1 MEQSSKILKNA
12 VAAAK
17 ETLQSLVDL
26 DSQVAKAADL
36 IEQCLRAG
44 NKLLV
49 CGNGGSAADASHFA
63 TEFVVRFM
71 TDRPAYPAICLAG
84 DGGLLTAA
92 GNDYGF
98 DEIFA
103 RQVAAF
109 GVPGDLLICLTTS
122 GKSRNIERA
131 LQEAKARKLK
141 TITFLGRDGG
151 STIGMADVDLLVR
164 GDLTARIQEAH
175 QLLLHV
181 LCETIEVRPIG
192 KKKASKRTK
201 DPKVQI
207 EHPRSPE
214 LSRVLWPKR
223 FPAILAFLATARVRD
238 PVADARLPLNFRFRI
253 WKSCR
258 VSDRSR
264 CKHHPFPLNGQNAF
278 GDNMEFRP
286 GSAARFNASHQGSSG
301 PAPCISMKRNAAP
314 MLVQTTIR
322 SLQA

>member
-1 MEQSSKILKNA
+1 MSESTVILRNA

-17 ETLQSLVDL
+17 ETLQSVLDL
-26 DSQVAKAADL
+26 DAQVAKAADL

-71 TDRPAYPAICLAG
+71 KDRPAYPAICFAG

-109 GVPGDLLICLTTS
+109 GLPGDLLICLTTS
-122 GKSRNIERA
+122 GKSRNVERA

-141 TITFLGRDGG
+141 TIAFLGRDGG
-151 STIGMADVDLLVR
+151 STVGMADIDLLVR
-164 GDLTARIQEAH
+164 SDSTARIQEAH

-181 LCETIEVRPIG
+181 LCEISETR
-192 KKKASKRTK
+192 
-201 DPKVQI
+201 
-207 EHPRSPE
+207 
-214 LSRVLWPKR
+214 LS
-223 FPAILAFLATARVRD
+223 
-238 PVADARLPLNFRFRI
+238 
-253 WKSCR
+253 
-258 VSDRSR
+258 
-264 CKHHPFPLNGQNAF
+264 
-278 GDNMEFRP
+278 GD
-286 GSAARFNASHQGSSG
+286 
-301 PAPCISMKRNAAP
+301 K
-314 MLVQTTIR
+314 L
-322 SLQA
+322 